1 VYTGTVST
9 GLKLEEIKQN
19 EIITIF
25 GNRVG
30 AREVPMPAIDA
41 TWLVFGP
48 GLVRVVHRQGK
59 TMLEDVECNDD

>member
-1 VYTGTVST
+1 MEST
-9 GLKLEEIKQN
+9 GSKLEEINQC

-30 AREVPMPAIDA
+30 AGKVPMLVIDV

-48 GLVRVVHRQGK
+48 GLVRVVCRQRK
-59 TMLEDVECNDD
+59 MTLEDVEGCDDN